1 MNIDLFNQMC
11 DTLKPRMSQSRFV
24 HTLGVAYTAAALA
37 MNYHY
42 DNVDRAMLAGL
53 MHDCAK
59 GLSDEEKI
67 GLCLDSGV
75 MISDAEYANP
85 SLLHAKAGAIIAEEE
100 YWIHDEEILNAIR
113 SHTTGYP
120 NMTMLQKIIFV
131 ADFIEPNRDDIIP
144 YLDRIQ
150 ELAFKDIDKCV
161 LEILERSLK
170 YLEKKGKEIDP
181 ITKFTRD
188 WYKKF
193 IDERDAK

>member
-1 MNIDLFNQMC
+1 MNVDLFNQMC
-11 DTLKPRMSQSRFV
+11 DTLKPRMSHKRFI
-24 HTLGVAYTAAALA
+24 HTLGVAYTAASLA
-37 MNYHY
+37 MAYHY

-67 GLCLDSGV
+67 GMCMDAGV
-75 MISDAEYANP
+75 MISDAEYRNP
-85 SLLHAKAGAIIAEEE
+85 TLLHAKAGAIIAEEE

-113 SHTTGYP
+113 SHTTGLP
-120 NMTMLQKIIFV
+120 DMTMLQKIIFV

-144 YLDRIQ
+144 YIDRIQ
-150 ELAFKDIDKCV
+150 ELAFKDIDLCV

-170 YLEKKGKEIDP
+170 FLEKKGKETDP
-181 ITKFTRD
+181 ITKYTRD

-193 IDERDAK
+193 IDERDSK

>member
-1 MNIDLFNQMC
+1 MNVDLFTQMC
-11 DTLKPRMSQSRFV
+11 DTLKPRMSHSRYI

-59 GLSDEEKI
+59 GLSDDEKI
-67 GLCLDSGV
+67 SMCLDAGV
-75 MISDAEYANP
+75 MISDAEYRNP
-85 SLLHAKAGAIIAEEE
+85 GLLHAKAGAVIAEEE

-120 NMTMLQKIIFV
+120 NMSMLQKIIFI
-131 ADFIEPNRDDIIP
+131 ADFIEPNRDDVIP
-144 YLDRIQ
+144 YIDRIQ
-150 ELAFKDIDKCV
+150 ELAFKDMDKCV
-161 LEILERSLK
+161 LEILERTLK
-170 YLEKKGKEIDP
+170 HLEKKGREIDP
-181 ITKFTRD
+181 ITQYTRD
-188 WYKKF
+188 WYKKL

>member
-1 MNIDLFNQMC
+1 MNVDLFTQMT
-11 DTLKPRMSQSRFV
+11 DTLKPRMSHDRYV
-24 HTLGVAYTAAALA
+24 HTLGVAFTAASLA
-37 MNYHY
+37 MAYHF

-67 GLCLDSGV
+67 GMCENAGV
-75 MISDAEYANP
+75 LISEAEYRNP
-85 SLLHAKAGAIIAEEE
+85 GLLHAKAGAIIAEEE

-113 SHTTGYP
+113 SHTTGVP

-144 YLDRIQ
+144 NIDRIQ
-150 ELAFKDIDKCV
+150 KLAFEDIDRCV

-170 YLEKKGKEIDP
+170 YLKTKDKEIDP
-181 ITKFTRD
+181 ITQYTHD
-188 WYKKF
+188 WYQKY
-193 IDERDAK
+193 INERENA